1 VLGPAKIPASIVIPN
16 VDGSSVRGGLL
27 LIIPEP
33 WLWMSELIRDSLMK
47 RRFRSSPVSSTR
59 SCGLIPIRVERAAP
73 SGESIPRWP
82 FGFKQGQVCLLITCF
97 VELSCTG
104 KRKDTGALRAE
115 HAQITEYRALQLRH
129 DA

>member
-1 VLGPAKIPASIVIPN
+1 VDVRVNPRFVDEAEILARIVYPL
-16 VDGSSVRGGLL
+16 VRFNPDPRGAGC
-27 LIIPEP
+27 
-33 WLWMSELIRDSLMK
+33 
-47 RRFRSSPVSSTR
+47 ST
-59 SCGLIPIRVERAAP
+59 
-73 SGESIPRWP
+73 GESIKVPQWP